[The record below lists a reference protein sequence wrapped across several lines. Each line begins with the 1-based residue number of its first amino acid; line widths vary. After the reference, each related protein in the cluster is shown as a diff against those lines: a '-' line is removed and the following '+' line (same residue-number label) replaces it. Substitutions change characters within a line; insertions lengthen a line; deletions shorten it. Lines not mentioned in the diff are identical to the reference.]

1 MKKIVYSSII
11 SLLLLGSLAVG
22 VSAATNSLIGK
33 KVQSVVSVKVDG
45 KQVKDAVVID
55 GTTYAPV
62 RSFSEASGY
71 SVKVGKGEVI
81 LTAPETINRTEDEV
95 VRELKIENQISILR
109 GSITFWKAS
118 LVGYEET
125 AAQARKSIEEA
136 IDWNATKPADAPT
149 MTTTGSQTKLIE
161 AETAIDDLQAK
172 IKAAEAEIKQLEAQI
187 KSIK

>member
-1 MKKIVYSSII
+1 MKKIVYSSFFSVLII
-11 SLLLLGSLAVG
+11 CLLAAG

-33 KVQSVVSVKVDG
+33 KVQAVVSVKVDG

-71 SVKVGKGEVI
+71 SVKVSKGEVL
-81 LTAPETINRTEDEV
+81 LTTTETINRSEEEV
-95 VRELKIENQISILR
+95 VRELKIKNQLNILENN
-109 GSITFWKAS
+109 ITFWKAS
-118 LVGYEET
+118 LVGHEET
-125 AAQARKSIEEA
+125 AARARKSIEEA

-161 AETAIDDLQAK
+161 AETAIDDLKAK
-172 IKAAEAEIKQLEAQI
+172 IKAAEAEIKQLEAQLNN
-187 KSIK
+187 